1 MSAPNNVTNSS
12 LKSTSGHASR
22 PALVVSDAAAQ
33 RLNSAVPTGTSTDTV
48 QVLLTRLRE
57 VPFESVEAVYVL
69 DAVRHLVGVVPLAN
83 LLRAEPA
90 ISLSE
95 IMSSPTVE
103 AQVSDD
109 QEFVASLALHHE
121 ITEVPIVDAE
131 RRFLG
136 VVSSRQL
143 MHVLRQE
150 HVEDLHRLAG
160 INAETEQARHCLEEP
175 PMRRAKDRLPWLLLG
190 LLGSI
195 GATAV
200 MASFASALHRRI
212 EIAFFIPGLVYLAD
226 AIGTQTEAV
235 AIRGLSL
242 SHAPLSR
249 LLWGEVRTGLL
260 IGLTLAVAV
269 FPVTWLGFHD
279 VRLAFSI
286 AFSVFCA
293 GAISTTVGLLL
304 PWALARLHQDPAFGS
319 GPVATV
325 IQDVLTLLIYL
336 TVVSVLKP

>member
-1 MSAPNNVTNSS
+1 MNTPPSHDQPASGRSS
-12 LKSTSGHASR
+12 H
-22 PALVVSDAAAQ
+22 PALLVSDTAAR
-33 RLNSAVPTGTSTDTV
+33 RLNSAVPTAVATDTV
-48 QVLLTRLRE
+48 QTLLDRLRNT
-57 VPFESVEAVYVL
+57 PFESVATIYVL
-69 DAVRHLVGVVPLAN
+69 DAERRLVGSVPVAQ
-83 LLRAEPA
+83 LLRAELA
-90 ISLSE
+90 TALSE
-95 IMSSPTVE
+95 IMSPPPVAALE
-103 AQVSDD
+103 HED
-109 QEFVASLALHHE
+109 QEFVASLALHHTL
-121 ITEVPIVDAE
+121 TEVPIVDDA

-136 VVSSRQL
+136 VISSQEL
-143 MHVLRQE
+143 MHILRHE

-160 INAETEQARHCLEEP
+160 IQAETRQARHCLEEP
-175 PMRRAKDRLPWLLLG
+175 PLRRAKDRLPWLMIG

-200 MASFASALHRRI
+200 MASFESALHRRV
-212 EIAFFIPGLVYLAD
+212 EIAYFIPGLVYLAD

-235 AIRGLSL
+235 AVRGLSL

-249 LLWGEVRTGLL
+249 LLWGELRTGLL
-260 IGLTLAVAV
+260 IGLTLAAAV

-293 GAISTTVGLLL
+293 GAIATTVGLLL
-304 PWALARLHQDPAFGS
+304 PWALSKLNQDPAFGS

-336 TVVSVLKP
+336 TVVSLLKP

>member
-1 MSAPNNVTNSS
+1 MNPSPNATHSHLKPSAGSS
-12 LKSTSGHASR
+12 PR
-22 PALVVSDAAAQ
+22 PALFASDMAAR
-33 RLNSAVPTGTSTDTV
+33 RLNSSVPTGIPTDDVQTV
-48 QVLLTRLRE
+48 LTRLRE
-57 VPFESVEAVYVL
+57 TPFDSVEAVYVL
-69 DAVRHLVGVVPLAN
+69 DAAQRLLGCVALGD

-90 ISLSE
+90 KCLSE
-95 IMSSPTVE
+95 IMSPPPIA
-103 AQVSDD
+103 AQGHDD
-109 QEFVASLALHHE
+109 QEFVASLALHHK
-121 ITEVPIVDAE
+121 ITEVPIVDAD

-136 VVSSRQL
+136 VVSSREL
-143 MHVLRQE
+143 MHILRHE

-160 INAETEQARHCLEEP
+160 IRAETRQARHCLEEP
-175 PMRRAKDRLPWLLLG
+175 PLRRAKDRLPWLLIG

-200 MASFASALHRRI
+200 MVSFESALHRRV

-235 AIRGLSL
+235 AVRGLSL

-249 LLWGEVRTGLL
+249 LLWGELRTGLL

-293 GAISTTVGLLL
+293 GAIATTVGLLL
-304 PWALARLHQDPAFGS
+304 PWALSRLRQDPAFGS

-336 TVVSVLKP
+336 TVVSILKP

>member
-1 MSAPNNVTNSS
+1 MSAPLNAADSPPTSLAEGSS
-12 LKSTSGHASR
+12 RA
-22 PALVVSDAAAQ
+22 ALIASDAAAR
-33 RLNSAVPTGTSTDTV
+33 RLNSSVPTGTPSDDVQTV
-48 QVLLTRLRE
+48 LTRLHE
-57 VPFESVEAVYVL
+57 TPFELVGAVYVL
-69 DAVRHLVGVVPLAN
+69 DSERRLVGLVTLAN

-90 ISLSE
+90 TSLRE
-95 IMSSPTVE
+95 VMSPPPV
-103 AQVSDD
+103 AVQVSDD

-121 ITEVPIVDAE
+121 ITEVPIVDTD

-136 VVSSRQL
+136 VISSRQL
-143 MHVLRQE
+143 MHILRHE

-160 INAETEQARHCLEEP
+160 IRAETQQARHCLEEP
-175 PMRRAKDRLPWLLLG
+175 PLRRAKDRLPWLLVG
-190 LLGSI
+190 LFGSI

-200 MASFASALHRRI
+200 MAGFESALHRRV

-235 AIRGLSL
+235 AVRGLSL

-260 IGLTLAVAV
+260 IGLTLAAVV

-286 AFSVFCA
+286 ALAVFCA
-293 GAISTTVGLLL
+293 GAIATTVGLLL
-304 PWALARLHQDPAFGS
+304 PWALSRLHHDPAFGS

-325 IQDVLTLLIYL
+325 IQDVLSLLIYL
-336 TVVSVLKP
+336 VLVSVLKP

>member
-1 MSAPNNVTNSS
+1 MSAPQHATNSS
-12 LKSTSGHASR
+12 RTSISGHASR
-22 PALVVSDAAAQ
+22 PALFVSDTAAR
-33 RLNSAVPTGTSTDTV
+33 RLNSSVPTGTATDTV
-48 QVLLTRLRE
+48 QTLLTRLRE
-57 VPFESVEAVYVL
+57 IPFESVEAVYVL
-69 DAVRHLVGVVPLAN
+69 DAERHLVGVVPLVH

-90 ISLSE
+90 ISLRE
-95 IMSSPTVE
+95 IMLPPPVE

-109 QEFVASLALHHE
+109 QEFVASLALHHQ
-121 ITEVPIVDAE
+121 ITEVPIVDTD

-136 VVSSRQL
+136 VVTSQKL
-143 MHVLRQE
+143 MHVLRRE
-150 HVEDLHRLAG
+150 HIEDLHRLAG
-160 INAETEQARHCLEEP
+160 IRAETEQARHCLEEP

-200 MASFASALHRRI
+200 MASFESALHRRV
-212 EIAFFIPGLVYLAD
+212 EIAYFIPGLVYLAD

-235 AIRGLSL
+235 TVRGLSL

-260 IGLTLAVAV
+260 IGLTLALAV

-293 GAISTTVGLLL
+293 GAIATTVGLLL
-304 PWALARLHQDPAFGS
+304 PWTLSRLRQDPAFGS

-325 IQDVLTLLIYL
+325 IQDVLSLLIYL
-336 TVVSVLKP
+336 TVVSLLKP

>member
-1 MSAPNNVTNSS
+1 MSAPQHATNSS
-12 LKSTSGHASR
+12 LTSISGHASH
-22 PALVVSDAAAQ
+22 PALFVSDTAAR
-33 RLNSAVPTGTSTDTV
+33 RLNSSVPTGTATDTV
-48 QVLLTRLRE
+48 QTLLTRLRE
-57 VPFESVEAVYVL
+57 IPFESVEAVYVL
-69 DAVRHLVGVVPLAN
+69 DAVRHLVGIVPLAH

-90 ISLSE
+90 ISLRE
-95 IMSSPTVE
+95 IMSPPPVE

-109 QEFVASLALHHE
+109 LEFVASLALHHQ
-121 ITEVPIVDAE
+121 ITEVPIVDAD

-136 VVSSRQL
+136 VVTSRKL
-143 MHVLRQE
+143 MHVLRHE
-150 HVEDLHRLAG
+150 HIEDLHRLAG
-160 INAETEQARHCLEEP
+160 IRAETEQARHCLEEP

-200 MASFASALHRRI
+200 MASFESALHRRV
-212 EIAFFIPGLVYLAD
+212 EIAYFIPGLVYLAD

-235 AIRGLSL
+235 AVRGLSL

-260 IGLTLAVAV
+260 IGLTLAAAV
-269 FPVTWLGFHD
+269 FPATWLGFHD

-293 GAISTTVGLLL
+293 GAIATTVGLLL
-304 PWALARLHQDPAFGS
+304 PWALSRLHQDPAFGS

-325 IQDVLTLLIYL
+325 IQDVLSLLIYL
-336 TVVSVLKP
+336 TVVSLLKP